1 MIFLF
6 KIYFLAFFIQNYIL
20 NYYNYFFIIKL
31 ICLIFI
37 ETLLILNK
45 ILLV

>member
-1 MIFLF
+1 MG
-6 KIYFLAFFIQNYIL
+6 
-20 NYYNYFFIIKL
+20 
-31 ICLIFI
+31 LIFI